1 MSDFGIE
8 SREERRCRY
17 LRLARAATEAA
28 AKTPLPG
35 AKGMYVR
42 LAEAWLALADENVA
56 TDPPGSQAETPSSH
70 PLLHVKLKDGP

>member
-1 MSDFGIE
+1 MP
-8 SREERRCRY
+8 
-17 LRLARAATEAA
+17 LPQLARAATEAA

-56 TDPPGSQAETPSSH
+56 TDPPEFAGGTPSSH